1 MRRVSLI
8 LAAAAVLA
16 FCGTALAGLDPTNAY
31 TDGGGTTWVG
41 STTMAQGSLSA
52 DVDWVVN
59 APVLQNGLMQFEYL
73 YQVKSTNILPVTL
86 LAVYLLP
93 SNAVDEVL
101 GCGSFLTQAGDIAP
115 TGAFFSGSP
124 PGGANWSFDGLVAG
138 DDSYALNYWSIHE
151 PRESGGLIQDG
162 GLYAA
167 AGDLPCPSRYIPEPA
182 SLSLLAVGLL
192 ALVRR
197 RRR

>member
-1 MRRVSLI
+1 MRRVALI
-8 LAAAAVLA
+8 LAAAAALA

-31 TDGGGTTWVG
+31 TDGGTTWVG
-41 STTMAQGSLSA
+41 TTNMAKGQLEA

-59 APVLQNGLMQFEYL
+59 APVLMNGQMQFEYL
-73 YQVKSTNILPVTL
+73 YQVKSLDSLPVIL
-86 LAVYLLP
+86 LTVNLLP
-93 SNAVDEVL
+93 GNAVDEVL

-115 TGAFFSGSP
+115 SGAFLSGSP
-124 PGGANWSFDGLVAG
+124 PSGANWNFDGLVAG
-138 DDSYALNYWSIHE
+138 DDSYALNYWSINE
-151 PRESGGLIQDG
+151 PRNSSGLIQNG
-162 GLYAA
+162 GLYADGA
-167 AGDLPCPSRYIPEPA
+167 LPCPVPEPA

>member
-1 MRRVSLI
+1 MRRVALI
-8 LAAAAVLA
+8 LAATAALA

-41 STTMAQGSLSA
+41 TTNMDNGNLGA

-59 APVLQNGLMQFEYL
+59 APVLKNGLMQFEYL
-73 YQVKSTNILPVTL
+73 YQVKSLDSLPVTL
-86 LAVYLLP
+86 LTVNLLP
-93 SNAVDEVL
+93 GNAVDEVL

-115 TGAFFSGSP
+115 TASYLSGSP
-124 PGGANWSFDGLVAG
+124 PSGANWNFAGLVAG
-138 DDSYALNYWSIHE
+138 DDSYALHYWSINE

-167 AGDLPCPSRYIPEPA
+167 AGALPCPAPEPA
-182 SLSLLAVGLL
+182 GLSLLAVGLL

-197 RRR
+197 RRP